1 MAIFNS
7 YVTNYQ
13 RVTPSISHDWWWT
26 PPDSHDLSQL
36 SFGTSTG
43 IPLATS
49 SRCFTACAC
58 RHWLYYQ
65 IVSLIVIST
74 YRPIYLPIYLTMII
88 YVYIYILL
96 YIYYYYCYH
105 YYYYHYYYYYYIYT
119 YILLYIHVYITIYIY
134 VPIIPTNPFPFPAEP
149 QCSRARAAQVAIR
162 NFGGP
167 PLGGDALDPLILDI
181 PCPITMWGP
190 LVINWFIN
198 PINYSYK
205 YHKP

>member
-88 YVYIYILL
+88 YIYIYITIYILL
-96 YIYYYYCYH
+96 LLLSLLLLSLLLLL
-105 YYYYHYYYYYYIYT
+105 
-119 YILLYIHVYITIYIY
+119 LLYIHVYITIYTRIY
-134 VPIIPTNPFPFPAEP
+134 YYIYICTNHPNQSVSISGRATVLTRSCSSGGNP
-149 QCSRARAAQVAIR
+149 QLRRSTPRWRR
-162 NFGGP
+162 FRSSNFGYTLSNYNVGP
-167 PLGGDALDPLILDI
+167 PSHKLI
-181 PCPITMWGP
+181 
-190 LVINWFIN
+190 
-198 PINYSYK
+198 YK
-205 YHKP
+205 PH

>member
-74 YRPIYLPIYLTMII
+74 YRPIYLPIYDNLH
-88 YVYIYILL
+88 IYILL
-96 YIYYYYCYH
+96 YIYIIIVIIIIIIIITIIIIYTRI
-105 YYYYHYYYYYYIYT
+105 YYYIY
-119 YILLYIHVYITIYIY
+119 IC
-134 VPIIPTNPFPFPAEP
+134 TNHPNQSVSISGRATVLTRSCSSGGNP
-149 QCSRARAAQVAIR
+149 QLRRSTPRWRR
-162 NFGGP
+162 FRSSNFGYTLSNYNVGP
-167 PLGGDALDPLILDI
+167 PSHKLI
-181 PCPITMWGP
+181 
-190 LVINWFIN
+190 
-198 PINYSYK
+198 YK
-205 YHKP
+205 PH

>member
-88 YVYIYILL
+88 YI
-96 YIYYYYCYH
+96 YIYYYIYIIIIVIIIIIIIITIIIIIYTRI
-105 YYYYHYYYYYYIYT
+105 YYYIYT
-119 YILLYIHVYITIYIY
+119 YILLYIYMYQSSQ
-134 VPIIPTNPFPFPAEP
+134 PIRFHFRPSHSAH
-149 QCSRARAAQVAIR
+149 
-162 NFGGP
+162 
-167 PLGGDALDPLILDI
+167 ALVQLRWQSATSEVHPSVETL
-181 PCPITMWGP
+181 
-190 LVINWFIN
+190 
-198 PINYSYK
+198 
-205 YHKP
+205 